1 MNDFSFSGTTSGQSY
16 CWAAMKPTLLC
27 CTFALLL
34 TGCFIFG
41 DRFGT
46 GRAVSLKF
54 LPPES
59 GEQTTLTASSPDV
72 QKALEI
78 TDSVLTP
85 AGLIRATPS
94 PAPDAN
100 GSIAY
105 YNYTP
110 DRPRSC
116 AVFLGTNRL
125 NIVFRER
132 YEQHS
137 SEAVKEM
144 CGDLAKKFR
153 SYYDP
158 KRVQV
163 QN

>member
-1 MNDFSFSGTTSGQSY
+1 
-16 CWAAMKPTLLC
+16 MKLLC

-41 DRFGT
+41 DRFGSGT
-46 GRAVSLKF
+46 SVSLKF

-59 GEQTTLTASSPDV
+59 GKQTTLTASSPDV

-78 TDSVLTP
+78 TDSVLAP

-100 GSIAY
+100 GSIANY
-105 YNYTP
+105 HYTP

-116 AVFLGTNRL
+116 KVFLGTNKL
-125 NIVFRER
+125 NIVLRER